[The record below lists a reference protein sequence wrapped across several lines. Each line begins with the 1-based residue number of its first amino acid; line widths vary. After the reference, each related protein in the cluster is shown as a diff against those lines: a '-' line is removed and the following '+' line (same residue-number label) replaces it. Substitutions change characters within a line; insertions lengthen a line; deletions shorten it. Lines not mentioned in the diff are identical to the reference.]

1 MSRGGNGERKHK
13 QIVGSDEQRWEWND
27 KMIKKQE
34 IEKER
39 VKSGKNVEK
48 KFGKT
53 CKKRVRI
60 AFQNQNK
67 TNDRKTRQRK

>member
-1 MSRGGNGERKHK
+1 MSRGGNGGKKHRKN
-13 QIVGSDEQRWEWND
+13 GGNDEQRWEWND

-53 CKKRVRI
+53 CKKV
-60 AFQNQNK
+60 F
-67 TNDRKTRQRK
+67 